1 MIHSFI
7 GRTPVLGERAFV
19 ADTATLTGD
28 IVAGDDTG
36 FWFGAVLRGDV
47 NWIRIGDRTNIQ
59 DNAVVHVTHHSAPT
73 HIGSGVTVGHGAIVH
88 GCTIEDDVLIG
99 MGSIILDKAV
109 VGHDSIVGAGALV
122 TGGTVIPPRSMVF
135 GNPARIVRRLTDE
148 EVESIGHYARNYVRY
163 KNIQLGIEVPKENP
177 FYTPKP

>member
-28 IVAGDDTG
+28 IVAGDDAG

-73 HIGSGVTVGHGAIVH
+73 SIGSGVTVGHGAIVH

-109 VGHDSIVGAGALV
+109 VGHHSIVGAGALV

-135 GNPARIVRRLTDE
+135 GNPARIVRQLTDA
-148 EVESIGHYARNYVRY
+148 EVESISHYARNYVRY
-163 KNIQLGIEVPKENP
+163 KNIQLGIDVPPENP